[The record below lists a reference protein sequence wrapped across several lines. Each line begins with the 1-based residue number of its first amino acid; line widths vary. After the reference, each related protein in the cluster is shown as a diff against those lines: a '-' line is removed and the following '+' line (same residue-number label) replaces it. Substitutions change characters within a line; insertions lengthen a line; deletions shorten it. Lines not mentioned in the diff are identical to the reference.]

1 MQVDFK
7 RNDTAQIDF
16 QQVCR
21 LDCSLCVKAGRERAL
36 ARELLLSQQPAS
48 LSPLGKVT
56 RIALLHRE
64 TLSPP
69 LIPTY
74 ILMTVSVSVTHLEFC
89 PSFRLVLVT
98 QIRCNSLAVI
108 KTLHHVHELF
118 EVDFTVTILVDFHDS
133 LCDLLLCVEVLKFIA
148 ADELQNLLVVDF
160 AAAIDIKHGEG
171 RLQVGLLSKDL
182 GVHRCRQKFCHTH
195 GLFSIS

>member
-1 MQVDFK
+1 
-7 RNDTAQIDF
+7 
-16 QQVCR
+16 
-21 LDCSLCVKAGRERAL
+21 
-36 ARELLLSQQPAS
+36 
-48 LSPLGKVT
+48 
-56 RIALLHRE
+56 
-64 TLSPP
+64 
-69 LIPTY
+69 
-74 ILMTVSVSVTHLEFC
+74 MTVSVSVTHLEFC

-118 EVDFTVTILVDFHDS
+118 EVDFTVAILVDFHDS
-133 LCDLLLCVEVLKFIA
+133 LCDLILCVEVLKFIA

-182 GVHRCRQKFCHTH
+182 GVHRCRQKFSVVDVAITVCICRFQK
-195 GLFSIS
+195 LEQLLAILPLAESAL